1 MSIITTVTYAKVY
14 IDVSLGRGPVHPPP
28 LPHPAAPQTSPT
40 FPRGHSI
47 QAIFLPNS
55 PHYEAVSFWFFFS
68 HTYEYYQFL
77 FLLFDEV

>member
-1 MSIITTVTYAKVY
+1 MSNITTVTYAKVY
-14 IDVSLGRGPVHPPP
+14 IKDVFFGRGSVRPPP
-28 LPHPAAPQTSPT
+28 YPHPAAPQTSPI

-55 PHYEAVSFWFFFS
+55 PHYQAVPFWFFS
-68 HTYEYYQFL
+68 HTYEYYRFL